1 MKYSSSSFII
11 NELTTENKMQ
21 NNSLSFFFMT
31 HFVIL
36 FAFFPSFLINLF
48 TNISRNN
55 TTIKKSL
62 HLMKDNFEIL
72 KVRKGETI
80 KDSLLGIVTSL

>member
-1 MKYSSSSFII
+1 
-11 NELTTENKMQ
+11 MQ

-36 FAFFPSFLINLF
+36 LAFFPSTLINLF

-62 HLMKDNFEIL
+62 HLVKDNFEIL
-72 KVRKGETI
+72 KEGETI
-80 KDSLLGIVTSL
+80 KDSILRIITSLNKKSCNNVVWEVE